1 MARSSALQQR
11 ESLIRKGQGTPTPPS
26 DFLRSAAAEPK
37 AASAKGDALTFDVLE
52 QISQMAVAAG
62 VAYAPDEKDDD
73 GGWSWWPFGRG
84 AERPDSAERERRREA
99 LGQPTSRRAP
109 PKSKKNV
116 KLDVEMGGAESL

>member
-1 MARSSALQQR
+1 MS
-11 ESLIRKGQGTPTPPS
+11 
-26 DFLRSAAAEPK
+26 
-37 AASAKGDALTFDVLE
+37 V
-52 QISQMAVAAG
+52 
-62 VAYAPDEKDDD
+62 
-73 GGWSWWPFGRG
+73 GRG

>member
-1 MARSSALQQR
+1 M
-11 ESLIRKGQGTPTPPS
+11 
-26 DFLRSAAAEPK
+26 
-37 AASAKGDALTFDVLE
+37 LE